1 MSEREIAI
9 KIEEKA
15 KEMAKAITK
24 GKDVEIIKTSTGIS
38 IKEVSKKKID

>member
-15 KEMAKAITK
+15 KDIAKSITK
-24 GKDVEIIKTSTGIS
+24 GKDVEIIRTSTGIS
-38 IKEVSKKKID
+38 IKEISKKKLA